1 MNCKNTFEE
10 QSTKI
15 SISDWDFLETDLETH
30 CSSPKQEGFINQIQK
45 HKFVIGISKPE
56 EKRIGLSSIKKSK
69 ITIKGILGI
78 SNLSI

>member
-15 SISDWDFLETDLETH
+15 SISDWDILETDLETH
-30 CSSPKQEGFINQIQK
+30 CSSPKQEGIINQIQK

-56 EKRIGLSSIKKSK
+56 EQRIGLSSIKKSK

>member
-1 MNCKNTFEE
+1 MNSKTPFEE

-15 SISDWDFLETDLETH
+15 SISDWDIQETDLI
-30 CSSPKQEGFINQIQK
+30 SSPSSPQVEGFIKQIQN

-56 EKRIGLSSIKKSK
+56 EKRIGLSSVKKSK

-78 SNLSI
+78 SNLLI